1 MRFITRWLHWFYQL
15 SWKKVIGLSAFL
27 LIVIMVPISIQ
38 VANKQTRTKSEAAL
52 IHPSPE
58 AITTKFET
66 PQGPPKIYLVD
77 HFFGK
82 AGDSVLIHGENL
94 GGLHQQSS
102 VVLAGQKISE
112 DNLVSWT
119 GKYIEF
125 KVPQGA
131 KSGTV
136 EINILGRKTSW
147 PGMFFVVDNT
157 VQTEINLNKS
167 EGGPN
172 EAILTGTNLEG
183 GKELLVWLLIVNA
196 EGELKLTAEPGVSL
210 TQTSF
215 NLPLG
220 KIYELR
226 LGLDKNLVQLL
237 KVRKNDNQVVGIAR
251 AELSTSDDQ
260 LIPLKVN
267 PLYVSF

>member
-1 MRFITRWLHWFYQL
+1 MKFSTRLLHWFYKL

-27 LIVIMVPISIQ
+27 LMVIMVPISIQ
-38 VANKQTRTKSEAAL
+38 VANNRTRTKSEAAL
-52 IHPSPE
+52 IKPSPE

-82 AGDSVLIHGENL
+82 VGDSVLIHGENL

-102 VVLAGQKISE
+102 VILSGKKISE
-112 DNLVSWT
+112 KNLVSWT

-125 KVPQGA
+125 KVPA
-131 KSGTV
+131 NAISGRV
-136 EINILGRKTSW
+136 EINILGQRTSW
-147 PGMFFVVDNT
+147 PGMFFVVDNA

-167 EGGPN
+167 NNDPN
-172 EAILTGTNLEG
+172 LAILTGTNLEG
-183 GKELLVWLLIVNA
+183 GKELLMWLLIINND
-196 EGELKLTAEPGVSL
+196 GELKLTAEPGVSM
-210 TQTSF
+210 TQTSI

-220 KIYELR
+220 KIYEVR
-226 LGLDKNLVQLL
+226 LGLNNNLVQLL
-237 KVRKNDNQVVGIAR
+237 KVVKNDNQAVGIAR
-251 AELSTSDDQ
+251 AELSTSDGQ

>member
-15 SWKKVIGLSAFL
+15 SWKKVIGLSVFL
-27 LIVIMVPISIQ
+27 LMVMVVPISIQ
-38 VANKQTRTKSEAAL
+38 MANKQTRTKSEAAL
-52 IHPSPE
+52 IKPSVQPVTSE
-58 AITTKFET
+58 FET

-102 VVLAGQKISE
+102 VVLSGKKISE
-112 DNLVSWT
+112 ENLVSWT

-125 KVPQGA
+125 KVPA
-131 KSGTV
+131 NAISGRV
-136 EINILGRKTSW
+136 EINILGQRTSW

-157 VQTEINLNKS
+157 IQTEINLIKS
-167 EGGPN
+167 GGDPN
-172 EAILTGTNLEG
+172 EAVLTGTNLEG
-183 GKELLVWLLIVNA
+183 GKELLVWLLIINA
-196 EGELKLTAEPGVSL
+196 DGELKLTAEPGVSL

-220 KIYELR
+220 KVYEVR
-226 LGLDKNLVQLL
+226 LGLSNNLVQLL

-251 AELSTSDDQ
+251 AELSSGDGR

>member
-1 MRFITRWLHWFYQL
+1 MNLATRLMYWFYQL
-15 SWKKVIGLSAFL
+15 SWKKVLGLSVFL
-27 LIVIMVPISIQ
+27 LIVTMVPISIQ
-38 VANKQTRTKSEAAL
+38 MANIRTRTKSEAAL

-82 AGDSVLIHGENL
+82 VGDSVLIHGENL

-102 VVLAGQKISE
+102 VFLAGQKISE
-112 DNLVSWT
+112 ENLVSWT
-119 GKYIEF
+119 SKYIEF

-136 EINILGRKTSW
+136 EINILGQRTSW
-147 PGMFFVVDNT
+147 PGMFFVADNT
-157 VQTEINLNKS
+157 VQSEINLTRS
-167 EGGPN
+167 ESNPN
-172 EAILTGTNLEG
+172 LAALTGINLEG
-183 GKELLVWLLIVNA
+183 GKELLVWLLIFK
-196 EGELKLTAEPGVSL
+196 GDGDLQLTAGPGVEL

-220 KIYELR
+220 KIYEVR

-237 KVRKNDNQVVGIAR
+237 KVRKNNNQSVGIAR
-251 AELSTSDDQ
+251 AELATGDGQ

>member
-1 MRFITRWLHWFYQL
+1 MHLLHWFYKL
-15 SWKKVIGLSAFL
+15 SWKKVIGLSVFL
-27 LIVIMVPISIQ
+27 LIVTMVPISIQ
-38 VANKQTRTKSEAAL
+38 VANNRTRTKSEAAL
-52 IHPSPE
+52 IQPSPE
-58 AITTKFET
+58 AITTEFET

-82 AGDSVLIHGENL
+82 VGDSVLIHGENL

-102 VVLAGQKISE
+102 VALAGQKISE
-112 DNLVSWT
+112 ENLVSWT

-136 EINILGRKTSW
+136 EINILGQRTSW

-157 VQTEINLNKS
+157 VQTEINLNRS
-167 EGGPN
+167 NSNPN
-172 EAILTGTNLEG
+172 EAVLTGTNLEG
-183 GKELLVWLLIVNA
+183 GKELLVWLLIINA
-196 EGELKLTAEPGVSL
+196 ESELKLIAEPGVSL

-215 NLPLG
+215 NIPLG
-220 KIYELR
+220 KIYEVR
-226 LGLDKNLVQLL
+226 LGLNNNLVQLL
-237 KVRKNDNQVVGIAR
+237 KVGKNDNQVVGIAR
-251 AELSTSDDQ
+251 AELSTGDGQ

>member
-1 MRFITRWLHWFYQL
+1 MKFINRWLHWLYQL

-27 LIVIMVPISIQ
+27 LMVIMVPISIQ
-38 VANKQTRTKSEAAL
+38 VANNRTRTKSEAAL
-52 IHPSPE
+52 IQPSPE

-102 VVLAGQKISE
+102 VVLSGKKISE

-125 KVPQGA
+125 KVPA
-131 KSGTV
+131 NAISGRV
-136 EINILGRKTSW
+136 EINILGQRTSW

-157 VQTEINLNKS
+157 VLTEINLDKNGS
-167 EGGPN
+167 DPN
-172 EAILTGTNLEG
+172 LAILTGTNLEG

-220 KIYELR
+220 KIYEVR
-226 LGLDKNLVQLL
+226 LGLTNNLVQLL
-237 KVRKNDNQVVGIAR
+237 KVVKNDNQVVGIAR
-251 AELSTSDDQ
+251 AELSTGDGRF
-260 LIPLKVN
+260 IPLKVN

>member
-1 MRFITRWLHWFYQL
+1 MRFSTHLLRWFYQL
-15 SWKKVIGLSAFL
+15 SWKKVIGLSVFL
-27 LIVIMVPISIQ
+27 LIAAMVPISIQ
-38 VANKQTRTKSEAAL
+38 EANNRTRTKSEAAL
-52 IHPSPE
+52 IHPSPQ

-94 GGLHQQSS
+94 GGLHQKSS
-102 VVLAGQKISE
+102 VALAGEKISE
-112 DNLVSWT
+112 ENLVSWT

-125 KVPQGA
+125 KVPTNAQ
-131 KSGTV
+131 SGRV
-136 EINILGRKTSW
+136 EINILGQRTNW

-167 EGGPN
+167 ESDPN
-172 EAILTGTNLEG
+172 LAILTGTNLEG
-183 GKELLVWLLIVNA
+183 GKELLVWLLIINA
-196 EGELKLTAEPGVSL
+196 EGELKLIAEPGVSM
-210 TQTSF
+210 TQNSF

-220 KIYELR
+220 KIYEVR
-226 LGLDKNLVQLL
+226 LGLSNNLVQLL
-237 KVRKNDNQVVGIAR
+237 KVVKNDNQSVGIAR
-251 AELSTSDDQ
+251 AELSTSDGQ